1 MRQTADSAII
11 IGAASTNGKAE
22 AIGIDGMAAK
32 AKTAK
37 AKTLSPA
44 PDEADGRIVLVGTYK
59 GDQLTSWPGWYNWP
73 ISDKDEIG
81 EAQAS
86 RIKEL
91 WLFQGTREQRNY
103 KAEFVGFK
111 NRDELVRDYGYP
123 AKGKAHG
130 DRYLL
135 FRTKFKYQH
144 KLTPPEEVECVII
157 RTKDFAK
164 RSPKIAAQLKR
175 YLESSDR
182 NDPDLA
188 QMLPSILIRLRPEQL
203 RVCEA
208 AVQLS
213 FWDLP
218 QMRPVLVQENTVR
231 IIQQE
236 QNICEPIAA
245 YSRAA
250 AAQLRNEVANN
261 NDTPIR
267 VIELFAGVGGF
278 RIGLERASTRFETV
292 WNNQWEPA
300 TKRQDASIVY
310 QSCFGIAG
318 HSNNDISTVPVS
330 QIPEADLLVGGFPC
344 QDYSVATTLKNAGGI
359 EGKKGVL
366 WWQIHRILR
375 DSANPPPYLFLE
387 NVDRLLKSPASQ
399 RGRDFAIILASL
411 SDLGYAVEWRVI
423 NAADY
428 GMPQRRR
435 RTYIVAYR
443 DGTPLANDAIAARNV
458 ASDWILANGIIG
470 KAFSAKPKDGT
481 RLSQFDIQ
489 GTLSEVTQV
498 FNKGGAKASPF
509 KDAGLMIARHVW
521 TQEVSPIYDGARL
534 TLGQL
539 TVDESEVPEE
549 FFIDD
554 KSLEEWRYLKGPK
567 SEMRK
572 TPEGFEYHY
581 TEGGMAFP
589 DSLDKPSRTIITGEG
604 GSSPSRFKH
613 VILTPSGRYRRLIP
627 LELERLN
634 MFPDNHTKDA
644 TDSRRAFLMGNAL
657 VTGIVERIGL
667 VLKERM

>member
-1 MRQTADSAII
+1 MTMKKTQGNAAGLPSATAS
-11 IGAASTNGKAE
+11 
-22 AIGIDGMAAK
+22 
-32 AKTAK
+32 KT
-37 AKTLSPA
+37 
-44 PDEADGRIVLVGTYK
+44 IVLVGTYK
-59 GDQLTSWPGWYNWP
+59 GDQLTDWRGWYNYP
-73 ISDKDEIG
+73 VSDEDKITNADAANIT
-81 EAQAS
+81 
-86 RIKEL
+86 EL
-91 WLFQGTREQRNY
+91 WLFKGTKNERCY
-103 KAEFVGFK
+103 KAEFVGVK
-111 NRDELVRDYGYP
+111 TRQELIDDYGYP

-130 DRYLL
+130 EKYLL
-135 FRTKFKYQH
+135 FKTAFKYRH
-144 KLTPPEEVECVII
+144 KADVPEDVERVIV
-157 RTKDFAK
+157 RAADFAR
-164 RSPKIAAQLKR
+164 RSPNVAKQIKA
-175 YLESSDR
+175 YLESSYR

-188 QMLPSILIRLRPEQL
+188 KRLPGIIIKLRPEQL

-208 AVQLS
+208 AYQLS

-218 QMRPVLVQENTVR
+218 QMRCVLTKENNQR
-231 IIQQE
+231 IINQE
-236 QNICEPIAA
+236 QNVCAPIAE

-250 AAQLRNEVANN
+250 AAQLRNATVNESDA
-261 NDTPIR
+261 PIR
-267 VIELFAGVGGF
+267 VVELFAGVGGF
-278 RIGLERASTRFETV
+278 RVGLERASNRFETV

-330 QIPEADLLVGGFPC
+330 QIPQADLLVGGFPC
-344 QDYSVATTLKNAGGI
+344 QDYSVATTLKNSGGI

-375 DSANPPPYLFLE
+375 DSATPPPYLFLE

-411 SDLGYAVEWRVI
+411 SDLGYTVEWRVI

-443 DGTPLANDAIAARNV
+443 EGTRLAHESGAVIDNPI
-458 ASDWILANGIIG
+458 DWIVANGVFG
-470 KAFSAKPKDGT
+470 KAFAAKVKAGT
-481 RLSQFDIQ
+481 TLCDFDIQ
-489 GTLSEVTQV
+489 GTLAEVTQG
-498 FNKGGAKASPF
+498 FNKSTPKASPF
-509 KDAGLMIARHVW
+509 KDAGLMIGRHVW
-521 TQEVSPIYDGARL
+521 TQEVSPIYEGKRL

-539 TVDESEVPEE
+539 IVDERDVPEE
-549 FFIDD
+549 FFIDE
-554 KSLEEWRYLKGPK
+554 KALEEWKYLKGPK

-581 TEGGMAFP
+581 SEGGMAFP

-613 VILTPSGRYRRLIP
+613 VILTSSGRYRRLIP

-634 MFPDNHTKDA
+634 MFPDNHTQNASDGK
-644 TDSRRAFLMGNAL
+644 RAFLMGNAL